1 MTELWFEAAASYGRP
16 VSRRVSIPAPDR
28 GNPTLPPTS
37 PPFIPTRPVD
47 PVTQTVI
54 CNKCEGGYGVGN
66 MFPGTVCPEGWTLD
80 KDPCKT
86 QVVKGPPVL
95 VDPIRVDPNETILVS
110 DLPVDPIEVPV
121 EETTPVYPPVP
132 EPNPETPTPVP
143 VDEKKDN
150 NDLILYIA
158 IGVGAYLLLKK

>member
-28 GNPTLPPTS
+28 GNPTS

-95 VDPIRVDPNETILVS
+95 LDDDPIRIDPVNADENIEF
-110 DLPVDPIEVPV
+110 PVL
-121 EETTPVYPPVP
+121 EEITPVFAPVP
-132 EPNPETPTPVP
+132 EPNPVTPTPDP